1 MPDDVRKALDDALR
15 AYERYQRSG
24 RLPTETQ
31 QRPQGGGTS
40 GQQPGAQGGSQSSSG
55 R

>member
-1 MPDDVRKALDDALR
+1 MPDDVRKTLDDALR

-31 QRPQGGGTS
+31 QRPQGGATG
-40 GQQPGAQGGSQSSSG
+40 GQQPGAQSGQQQSSS